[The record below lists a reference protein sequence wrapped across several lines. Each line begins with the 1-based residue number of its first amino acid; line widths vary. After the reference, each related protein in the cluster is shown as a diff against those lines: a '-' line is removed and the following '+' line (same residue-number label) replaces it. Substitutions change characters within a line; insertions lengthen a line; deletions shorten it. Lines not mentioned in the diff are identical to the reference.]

1 VGTLTELDSR
11 DRLRY
16 PDEVVGDGRR
26 ISVRLPPT
34 LCDDLDRLV
43 EDGPF
48 SNESAAVRTALAR
61 LTDAPEIQTRSLDGH
76 LARRLA
82 ATSETA
88 ITFKAREVA
97 EALGVTPQQL
107 AQSIQHH
114 QETPDTLVCIEQ
126 WSDGT
131 HRSVLWRAT
140 LRLSVPD
147 AVPIEQT
154 TEAVDD

>member
-1 VGTLTELDSR
+1 MTEPDTC
-11 DRLRY
+11 DRPHY
-16 PDEVVGDGRR
+16 TGEDIGDGRR

-34 LCDDLDRLV
+34 LCDDLDQLV

-48 SNESAAVRTALAR
+48 SNASAAVRTALAR
-61 LTDAPEIQTRSLDGH
+61 LTDAPEIQTRSLDGY

-97 EALGVTPQQL
+97 DALAVTPHQL

-114 QETPDTLVCIEQ
+114 QETPNTLVAIEQ

-131 HRSVLWRAT
+131 HRSALWRAT
-140 LRLSVPD
+140 LRLSF
-147 AVPIEQT
+147 AGQHTEQSST
-154 TEAVDD
+154 SEEP